1 MRRTAGWRGY
11 LVSLLGVVLMTL
23 VLTALESHRHIA
35 NDSMLF
41 LLVVMGVAVRYGSGP
56 AVWASLL
63 SFYAFDWFFVE
74 PRLRLTVSDPAEW
87 VALLLFLCTAI
98 TIGQMTALLRSRAEE
113 AGQREVE
120 AAALAEASWSVAS
133 QLDVEHALGVVIERA
148 MQVTGARDAAVLTDD
163 GEGRQVLAR
172 AGEPID
178 VLGEPDLLVVP
189 LGAEER
195 LGYLALRLPP
205 GRQVSVA
212 ERRAANSLALHAGVV
227 IERERLMHIE
237 AQTQALHEADRLK
250 TALLSMISHDFRSPL
265 AAIKASAGS
274 LLAPG
279 EPVDADTHRELLSGI
294 ISAVDR
300 LNRMVENVLA
310 LSRLE
315 AGAWRPMVEPTPV
328 EEVVA
333 SALEA
338 LDAEANARIE
348 VNMEAGLGEVEV
360 DPVQMAQ
367 VLYNLVE
374 NALKYSPPRSPVELR
389 AWRGYGRLVLEVADR
404 GPGLPPH
411 SEEFL
416 FQPFWRG
423 PGQGESARAGVG
435 LGLALCRGL
444 VEAHGGVITAR
455 RRQGGGAVFRVELP
469 KEMGA

>member
-133 QLDVEHALGVVIERA
+133 QLDGEHALGVVSERA

-338 LDAEANARIE
+338 LDAEI
-348 VNMEAGLGEVEV
+348 G
-360 DPVQMAQ
+360 
-367 VLYNLVE
+367 
-374 NALKYSPPRSPVELR
+374 R
-389 AWRGYGRLVLEVADR
+389 AHV
-404 GPGLPPH
+404 
-411 SEEFL
+411 
-416 FQPFWRG
+416 
-423 PGQGESARAGVG
+423 
-435 LGLALCRGL
+435 
-444 VEAHGGVITAR
+444 
-455 RRQGGGAVFRVELP
+455 
-469 KEMGA
+469 